1 MANFNDFLK
10 ILHNVEGGYQELE
23 NDSGNYNSLG
33 DLVGTNWGISAKTYE
48 RWIKRPPSKTDMIR
62 MPKSLAVEIYKQW
75 YWNVMKGNAFS
86 NQSIANII
94 IDHGVN
100 AGTGTAARIAQSV
113 LNDYFGFRLAE
124 DGVIGNQTITAINSV
139 NQERLHELYM
149 QARID
154 YYKSLGSSFY
164 RAWLTRLKSFVFK
177 KKV

>member
-33 DLVGTNWGISAKTYE
+33 QLVGTNWGISAKTYE
-48 RWIKRPPSKTDMIR
+48 RWIKRPPSKTDMMN
-62 MPKSLAVEIYKQW
+62 MPKSVAVEIYKQW
-75 YWNVMKGNAFS
+75 YWNVMKGSSFS

-100 AGTGTAARIAQSV
+100 AGTGTAAMIAQSV
-113 LNDYFGFRLAE
+113 LNDYFGFHLSE
-124 DGVIGNQTITAINSV
+124 DGVIGNQTLTAVNSV
-139 NQERLHELYM
+139 SQERLHELYM
-149 QARID
+149 QARIA

-164 RAWLTRLKSFVFK
+164 RSWMTRLKSFVFK
-177 KKV
+177 KKA